1 MDYDPPSFC
10 ILYPGLTK
18 DYKKVYSFYRYVID
32 VEGDRKKRGHT
43 TPEEY
48 LEGFDSYRKFKKY
61 LKKHPE
67 ITPANDGDVAK
78 LMLTSRLRKILRHRF
93 EVSDLEDLQ

>member
-43 TPEEY
+43 TPEEIFRR
-48 LEGFDSYRKFKKY
+48 LLILIES
-61 LKKHPE
+61 LKN
-67 ITPANDGDVAK
+67 I
-78 LMLTSRLRKILRHRF
+78 
-93 EVSDLEDLQ
+93 